1 MLRYKL
7 WDTVAPAVWAIQT
20 CPFPSTLMDATLQSL
35 GGILLRA
42 IPTLILLLILHV
54 YLKMMFFKPLQ
65 EVLRK
70 RREATEGAREAA
82 EASTKHASEKAAE
95 YEAQLKEA
103 RAGIYK
109 EQEEMRRQ
117 WLDDQTQRIEK
128 AREKTHAM
136 VRHAKSQLDIDIATA
151 KQDLSTRAEALADQ
165 IAQTLL
171 ERRAN

>member
-1 MLRYKL
+1 ME
-7 WDTVAPAVWAIQT
+7 
-20 CPFPSTLMDATLQSL
+20 ATLQSL

-82 EASTKHASEKAAE
+82 EASTKQAAEKAAQ
-95 YEAQLKEA
+95 YEAQLREA

-117 WLDDQTQRIEK
+117 WLEEHAQRIEM
-128 AREKTHAM
+128 ARQKTHDM
-136 VRHAKSQLDIDIATA
+136 VRSAKTQLDADMANARKDLQGTAESLAERIA
-151 KQDLSTRAEALADQ
+151 S
-165 IAQTLL
+165 TLL
-171 ERRAN
+171 ERRPS